1 MNKEEA
7 IENLQ
12 EISIF
17 LRRSKE
23 DHDALEMAIE
33 ALRSQRQGSWQG
45 VSPTVDTIECSI
57 CGYQLINDEFKTP
70 YCPWCGAKMED
81 DEDEHTE
88 MRYFTKEENEAI
100 KQIYNETSTIVEGIN
115 FEVEVQENK

>member
-1 MNKEEA
+1 
-7 IENLQ
+7 
-12 EISIF
+12 
-17 LRRSKE
+17 
-23 DHDALEMAIE
+23 
-33 ALRSQRQGSWQG
+33 
-45 VSPTVDTIECSI
+45 
-57 CGYQLINDEFKTP
+57 
-70 YCPWCGAKMED
+70 MED